1 MGLFYMLS
9 DKTKA
14 VVKAFGFALLT
25 SVVLTG
31 IGSLLNYLHYNK
43 TGNLLFYRSITGG
56 EYKGQVGFGWISN
69 HTFTME
75 VYGEAAGK
83 NRSWLDF
90 SATSLIKTEILIFAC
105 CFIILLIVFLLINK
119 LKNKS
124 SQNANSLDS

>member
-1 MGLFYMLS
+1 
-9 DKTKA
+9 
-14 VVKAFGFALLT
+14 
-25 SVVLTG
+25 
-31 IGSLLNYLHYNK
+31 LHYNK

-75 VYGEAAGK
+75 VYGEAVGK

-90 SATSLIKTEILIFAC
+90 SAGSFIKTALLMFSC
-105 CFIILLIVFLLINK
+105 CFVVLLIVFLLINK

-124 SQNANSLDS
+124 SQNA